1 MINDILND
9 IEKIDAICF
18 IHEHRM
24 MNALSELYAKQ
35 QMILEYTKNE
45 IAQEFTVFQE
55 SVLPE
60 DDDREIHEFVDVPK
74 QRYEVYTDDDDK
86 FESFIMEMFVQE
98 ASSTNPTFPDD
109 PNKIS
114 IRGNDYMFK
123 GSNLMHTRI
132 AIQMAMCFN
141 ISHEVHNNEQGD
153 GISVKL
159 HPTLM
164 PLLQLENAANAFVS
178 AQTAYKKMGKKIY
191 AIHQTLILIQKDTSG
206 IFKWHVVKAYN
217 NGKIVKDITMGKY
230 DKDPGMV
237 IYFDANI
244 PKRAISKTEAR
255 AIKALQYIPEIQ
267 NKLNSLKNQPVST
280 HNQKLIKDNT
290 DMLKRY
296 TDYTNK
302 VLKGVNVNKIR
313 REACIDNFNGKYVVS
328 QQLSFHL
335 PRSGSNKATRLNNPS
350 VAGLLNAIENIA
362 QVANRK
368 KEFFNKLHNG
378 IDAAEMIVKVFHI
391 EP

>member
-1 MINDILND
+1 
-9 IEKIDAICF
+9 
-18 IHEHRM
+18 

-98 ASSTNPTFPDD
+98 ASSTNRVEFPND
-109 PNKIS
+109 PNKIDVY
-114 IRGNDYMFK
+114 RKDYMFK
-123 GSNLMHTRI
+123 GSNPIHTRI

-141 ISHEVHNNEQGD
+141 ISHEVHNNETGD
-153 GISVKL
+153 GKYVTLNPKL
-159 HPTLM
+159 G
-164 PLLQLENAANAFVS
+164 PLIQLENKANRFVNS
-178 AQTAYKKMGKKIY
+178 QTAYKKMGKKIY

-217 NGKIVKDITMGKY
+217 NGKIVKDITMGIH

-255 AIKALQYIPEIQ
+255 AIKASQHIPKLESDLDSLKKLPNTSINQ
-267 NKLNSLKNQPVST
+267 NDIRNTENKLKA
-280 HNQKLIKDNT
+280 
-290 DMLKRY
+290 Y
-296 TDYTNK
+296 TDYANK

-313 REACIDNFNGKYVVS
+313 REACIDNFNGKYVVA

-335 PRSGSNKATRLNNPS
+335 PRSGVPTKQRDLTIR
-350 VAGLLNAIENIA
+350 V
-362 QVANRK
+362 
-368 KEFFNKLHNG
+368 
-378 IDAAEMIVKVFHI
+378 
-391 EP
+391 